1 MTVSLMI
8 PTTVVLGTIFI
19 YVYLGR
25 KLHRRVA
32 RYGKAEK
39 RKALGILFDFADYD
53 ESGTINNRE
62 FSNLMKMLHGK
73 KPSKEP
79 KYLDNNQI
87 QTDST
92 NKKKRKKRRN
102 NLTKSV
108 EEQRWNSLMLQMW
121 DMWCIVYMSE
131 KPSR

>member
-1 MTVSLMI
+1 MSVSLMI
-8 PTTVVLGTIFI
+8 PTTVVLSAIFI

-73 KPSKEP
+73 KPK
-79 KYLDNNQI
+79 
-87 QTDST
+87 QT
-92 NKKKRKKRRN
+92 
-102 NLTKSV
+102 
-108 EEQRWNSLMLQMW
+108 ML
-121 DMWCIVYMSE
+121 IL
-131 KPSR
+131 